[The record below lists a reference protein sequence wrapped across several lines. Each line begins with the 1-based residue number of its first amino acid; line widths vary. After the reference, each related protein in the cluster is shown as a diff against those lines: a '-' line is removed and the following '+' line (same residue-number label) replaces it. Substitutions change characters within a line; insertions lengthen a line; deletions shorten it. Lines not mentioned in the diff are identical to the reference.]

1 MAGKMVVLLQ
11 PSNIRGVWGA
21 SFPLD
26 ILGRQCKTTTT
37 ALHYA
42 LPFKGANSEFR
53 LVSKAA
59 GLSASL

>member
-1 MAGKMVVLLQ
+1 MAGKIVVQLQ
-11 PSNIRGVWGA
+11 PPNIRGVWGV

-26 ILGRQCKTTTT
+26 LLGRQCKTTRT

-42 LPFKGANSEFR
+42 LPTKGANSEFGP
-53 LVSKAA
+53 VNKQA